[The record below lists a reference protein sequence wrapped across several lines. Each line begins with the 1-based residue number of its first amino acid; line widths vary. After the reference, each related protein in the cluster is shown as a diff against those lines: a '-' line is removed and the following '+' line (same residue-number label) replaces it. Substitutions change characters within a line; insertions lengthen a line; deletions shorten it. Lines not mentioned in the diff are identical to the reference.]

1 MMKTIPF
8 ARVTL
13 AALSLAPLFAQA
25 GDFTDIAQVVSS
37 SPIIERVRD
46 ERQDCSNVPPP
57 QAAPQRDRSYTGSI
71 VGGLAGAILGNQVGG
86 GRGNTAA
93 TAVGAVAGAV
103 VGDRIDNR
111 APQQQAQGQQQR
123 CAVIESTREVVKGY
137 NVVYRY
143 NGRDIATTLPYNP
156 GSRVTVAVGIIEDRQ
171 PVAAYSNDSR
181 SNDYRSNDYRQ
192 GDSRS
197 NDYRQ
202 SDYRQGDSRS
212 NDYR

>member
-1 MMKTIPF
+1 MKKIPF
-8 ARVTL
+8 ARTLTL
-13 AALSLAPLFAQA
+13 AALSISPLFASA
-25 GDFTDIAQVVSS
+25 SDFTDSAQVISS
-37 SPIIERVRD
+37 TPIIERVRE

-71 VGGLAGAILGNQVGG
+71 VGGLAGAILGNQVGQ

-111 APQQQAQGQQQR
+111 APQQQAQAQPQR
-123 CAVIESTREVVKGY
+123 CATIESSREVVKGY

-156 GSRVTVAVGIIEDRQ
+156 GSRVTVGVAIIDEQ
-171 PVAAYSNDSR
+171 PPLAYSRESRDGRDARDYREPRDGRDSR
-181 SNDYRSNDYRQ
+181 DYR
-192 GDSRS
+192 
-197 NDYRQ
+197 
-202 SDYRQGDSRS
+202 
-212 NDYR
+212 

>member
-1 MMKTIPF
+1 MNKVPF
-8 ARVTL
+8 AVATL
-13 AALSLAPLFAQA
+13 AAIALAPLYAQA
-25 GDFTDIAQVVSS
+25 SDFTDTAQVVSS

-71 VGGLAGAILGNQVGG
+71 VGGIAGAILGNQVGR

-111 APQQQAQGQQQR
+111 APQQQAQGPAPR

-143 NGRDIATTLPYNP
+143 NGRDIATTMAYNP
-156 GSRVTVAVGIIEDRQ
+156 GSRVSVGVGIIEDNQ
-171 PVAAYSNDSR
+171 PVAS
-181 SNDYRSNDYRQ
+181 SNDYRQ
-192 GDSRS
+192 SEGRS

-202 SDYRQGDSRS
+202 SDGRS